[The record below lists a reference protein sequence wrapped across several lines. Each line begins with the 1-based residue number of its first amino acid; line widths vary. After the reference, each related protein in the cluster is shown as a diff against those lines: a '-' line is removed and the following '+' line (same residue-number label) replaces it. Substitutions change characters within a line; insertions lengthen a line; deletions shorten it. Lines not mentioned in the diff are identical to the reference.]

1 MDKQLIK
8 LSKLISLVLRHKPE
22 EIGLSLDEQGW
33 ADVDELL
40 MRLNQRGTKC
50 DRTLLEQLVVTS
62 DKQRFAFSADGTK
75 IRANQGHSVAIDLA
89 LDPQEP
95 PETLF
100 HGTATRFI
108 DSIYAQGLLAGNR
121 QHVHL
126 SADEAVAKSVGARH
140 GKAIVLRVR
149 ASEMHRDGHK
159 FFRSDNGVWLT
170 DRVPAKYL
178 EN

>member
-1 MDKQLIK
+1 MDKQLVK

-50 DRTLLEQLVVTS
+50 DRTLLEKLVVTN

-75 IRANQGHSVAIDLA
+75 IRANQGHSVAINLA
-89 LDPQEP
+89 LEPQEP

-126 SADEAVAKSVGARH
+126 SADKEVAKSVGARH
-140 GKAIVLRVR
+140 GKEIVLCIR
-149 ASEMHRDGHK
+149 AGEMHQDGHE

-178 EN
+178 ES

>member
-1 MDKQLIK
+1 MDKQLVK
-8 LSKLISLVLRHKPE
+8 LSKLMSLVLRHKPA

-33 ADVDELL
+33 ANVDELL
-40 MRLNQRGTKC
+40 IRLNQRGTTC
-50 DRTLLEQLVVTS
+50 DRTLLEQVVVIN

-89 LDPQEP
+89 LDPQTP
-95 PETLF
+95 PEILL
-100 HGTATRFI
+100 HGTATKFI
-108 DSIYAQGLLAGNR
+108 DSIHAQGLIAGNR

-126 SADEAVAKSVGARH
+126 SADEEVAKSVGARH

-149 ASEMHRDGHK
+149 AGEMHRDGHE

-170 DRVPAKYL
+170 DRVPNQYL

>member
-1 MDKQLIK
+1 MDKQLIN

-22 EIGLSLDEQGW
+22 EIGLSLDAQGW

-40 MRLNQRGTKC
+40 IRLNQRETEC
-50 DRTLLEQLVVTS
+50 DRTLLEQLVAAS

-75 IRANQGHSVAIDLA
+75 IRANQGHSVVIDLA

-126 SADEAVAKSVGARH
+126 SADEEVAKSVGVRH

-149 ASEMHRDGHK
+149 AGEMHQDGHE